1 MFVIRHSPSGT
12 YDNNYSN
19 QIDIYHGLRDQKQIP
34 FGQGWGFGPVNPVLY
49 NEWPDH
55 DLRKKGSIYNVNDE
69 TEGVTGYEWGGDMM
83 WQETGFWEKKYM
95 PINVEDENGEIV
107 NYNVV
112 LYNSLQIFSVNNSQ
126 DIVLICFADVLL
138 MHSELTKITEG
149 INRVR
154 VRAKL
159 DPIASYSEE
168 ALQQERR
175 FELAFENVRYY
186 DLLRWYGK
194 EAGVVL
200 KKNMSGAKI

>member
-1 MFVIRHSPSGT
+1 
-12 YDNNYSN
+12 
-19 QIDIYHGLRDQKQIP
+19 
-34 FGQGWGFGPVNPVLY
+34 
-49 NEWPDH
+49 
-55 DLRKKGSIYNVNDE
+55 
-69 TEGVTGYEWGGDMM
+69 
-83 WQETGFWEKKYM
+83 M

-126 DIVLICFADVLL
+126 DIVLIRFADVLL
-138 MHSELTKITEG
+138 MHSELTKTTEG

-200 KKNMSGAKI
+200 KKNMSGVKIWNMGVETTINRDRNNGYFDNIDQRVRETGGFLQIPNDQIALSDGVLEQNPGWETSNVMF